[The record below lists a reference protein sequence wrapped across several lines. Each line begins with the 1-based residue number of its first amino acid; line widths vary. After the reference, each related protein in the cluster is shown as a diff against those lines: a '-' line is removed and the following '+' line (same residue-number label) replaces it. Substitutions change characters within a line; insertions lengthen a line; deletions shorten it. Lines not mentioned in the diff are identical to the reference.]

1 MKFEKYTLF
10 LEKYG
15 KSFLVLT
22 AILIAASVIGLT
34 GVKINADFDLFAPK
48 NSRFQEGERLMELA
62 FGNDSQILLLASG
75 ELTPDGV
82 RDITGFSEEC
92 KNIDGISQ
100 VLSAFPQSSANAD
113 DAQLEQQIRMIIKT
127 ETSSMKSVIT
137 DEDGTW
143 FLLRILFAEDSNIR
157 ESISE
162 LKELADRRLTDY
174 SISGEPFLETE
185 IFNYILRILLII
197 PPVAIFL
204 MLGVFRLR
212 IGSFRATFLSMVPA
226 VITAVLTLGIISW
239 TLKTISIM
247 TVLIPVFIIV
257 LGSADGLHVT
267 SHMIDL
273 IQSGESNR
281 NAIAKTLRAVGI
293 PIILTSLTTMAGF
306 LSLTAVKSQ
315 SITEMSIIAAGGI
328 LLAGLVTWVILPVLL
343 LHQKP
348 LSSSR
353 PEKDSRIVSGLQ
365 KLTGK
370 KAVLITILIVAA
382 AVPGILRIKSDFSMV
397 DMYKSGT
404 SVRQSIEEMSKRTG
418 GAFPL
423 MILAKTDNYLEPSE
437 AKQIL
442 EFQNK
447 IEGKGIVSG
456 SMSIYSMIA
465 LFSEQLTSKPGFP
478 DMEILAEKAASLI
491 ETRDSALFKTMV
503 AENGWTRI
511 VLFIDSLKTETL
523 NTIIEEVDLLQ
534 EKTGIK
540 LYPTGTAF
548 EMMKMNLIILPQQ
561 FQSLLIALAV
571 VLILNSIFLKRLKAG
586 LLAAVPIMITL
597 LGLFSVM
604 GYAGIDISIITAI
617 MTGLTIGVG
626 IDYAIHYI
634 SLYYYYKKQNH
645 PAPSRQAIRYVATPV
660 LANAMGLSIG
670 FTAMLF
676 SPFQIHTTLSVLMWV
691 TMVLSAFL
699 SLSLLPTLTG
709 AGKEKKLSG

>member
-1 MKFEKYTLF
+1 
-10 LEKYG
+10 
-15 KSFLVLT
+15 
-22 AILIAASVIGLT
+22 
-34 GVKINADFDLFAPK
+34 
-48 NSRFQEGERLMELA
+48 
-62 FGNDSQILLLASG
+62 
-75 ELTPDGV
+75 
-82 RDITGFSEEC
+82 
-92 KNIDGISQ
+92 
-100 VLSAFPQSSANAD
+100 
-113 DAQLEQQIRMIIKT
+113 
-127 ETSSMKSVIT
+127 
-137 DEDGTW
+137 
-143 FLLRILFAEDSNIR
+143 
-157 ESISE
+157 
-162 LKELADRRLTDY
+162 
-174 SISGEPFLETE
+174 
-185 IFNYILRILLII
+185 
-197 PPVAIFL
+197 
-204 MLGVFRLR
+204 
-212 IGSFRATFLSMVPA
+212 
-226 VITAVLTLGIISW
+226 
-239 TLKTISIM
+239 
-247 TVLIPVFIIV
+247 
-257 LGSADGLHVT
+257 
-267 SHMIDL
+267 
-273 IQSGESNR
+273 
-281 NAIAKTLRAVGI
+281 
-293 PIILTSLTTMAGF
+293 
-306 LSLTAVKSQ
+306 
-315 SITEMSIIAAGGI
+315 
-328 LLAGLVTWVILPVLL
+328 
-343 LHQKP
+343 
-348 LSSSR
+348 
-353 PEKDSRIVSGLQ
+353 
-365 KLTGK
+365 
-370 KAVLITILIVAA
+370 
-382 AVPGILRIKSDFSMV
+382 
-397 DMYKSGT
+397 
-404 SVRQSIEEMSKRTG
+404 
-418 GAFPL
+418 